1 MDFKIMK
8 CPVCGSPLDAGPDE
22 KYIIC
27 RACDTP
33 LRLNEDATSFLRD
46 PEAFG
51 YGFEKGRQ
59 RAKAEEEQ
67 RRSGERGSY
76 YEGEPSYRQAP
87 PGTRYQSQGYYNQPA
102 PNQPYPSQMNYNF
115 YAGVDPTVSDKD
127 RWTALIVCFFLGFV
141 GGHQFYVGRIGK
153 GILYFF
159 TGGLFF
165 FGWFIDIIRL
175 LTGTFTDSNGRVLV
189 SQKQRMNR
197 MYVNPYDGMP
207 QQNYDS
213 SPQRNYGGTPQ
224 RNNGSRSQR
233 AHRSQPDYSHPW
245 YNHPGNNQPE
255 FSQSDYTQSGSTQS
269 GSTRSGFDQPGYGQ
283 GDYSQ
288 PSYGQGGYSQS
299 NYGQGGYSQS
309 NYGQGDY
316 SQPGYSSQNYS
327 QSGHNDHAE
336 WERKAR
342 RRRKIFLALTILF
355 GISMLGNLFDG
366 EFSNFVIMAIFTGVF
381 AHFYYK
387 TPKT

>member
-8 CPVCGSPLDAGPDE
+8 CPVCGAPLDAGPDE
-22 KYIIC
+22 RYIIC

-59 RAKAEEEQ
+59 RAQAEEEQ

-76 YEGEPSYRQAP
+76 YAGEPSYRQVP
-87 PGTRYQSQGYYNQPA
+87 PGTRYQDQRYYNQPV
-102 PNQPYPSQMNYNF
+102 PNQPYPYPGQVNYN
-115 YAGVDPTVSDKD
+115 YYGGVDPYVSDKD
-127 RWTALIVCFFLGFV
+127 RWTALIICFFLGVV

-159 TGGLFF
+159 TGGLFV
-165 FGWFIDIIRL
+165 FGWFIDIISL
-175 LTGTFTDSNGRVLV
+175 LTGTFKDANGRVLV
-189 SQKQRMNR
+189 GQKERMSR
-197 MYVNPYDGMP
+197 MYGNPYDGMP
-207 QQNYDS
+207 QQNYGS
-213 SPQRNYGGTPQ
+213 VPQRNYGGAPQ
-224 RNNGSRSQR
+224 Q
-233 AHRSQPDYSHPW
+233 AYRSQPGYSQP
-245 YNHPGNNQPE
+245 NN
-255 FSQSDYTQSGSTQS
+255 S
-269 GSTRSGFDQPGYGQ
+269 Q

-288 PSYGQGGYSQS
+288 PSYSG
-299 NYGQGGYSQS
+299 
-309 NYGQGDY
+309 
-316 SQPGYSSQNYS
+316 QNYS
-327 QSGHNDHAE
+327 QSSHDDYAE

-355 GISMLGNLFDG
+355 GISMLGNLFNG
-366 EFSNFVIMAIFTGVF
+366 EFSNFVIMAILTGVF
-381 AHFYYK
+381 GHFYYK

>member
-1 MDFKIMK
+1 MFSCEGQTMDFKIMK
-8 CPVCGSPLDAGPDE
+8 CPVCGAPLDAGPDE

-76 YEGEPSYRQAP
+76 YEGEPSYRQVP
-87 PGTRYQSQGYYNQPA
+87 PGTRYQGQGYYNRSA
-102 PNQPYPSQMNYNF
+102 PNQPYPGQTNNNF
-115 YAGVDPTVSDKD
+115 YVGVDPSVSDKD
-127 RWTALIVCFFLGFV
+127 RWTALIVCIFLGAV

-189 SQKQRMNR
+189 GQKERMSR

-207 QQNYDS
+207 QQNYGS
-213 SPQRNYGGTPQ
+213 APQRNYGGATQ
-224 RNNGSRSQR
+224 Q
-233 AHRSQPDYSHPW
+233 AYRSQP
-245 YNHPGNNQPE
+245 G
-255 FSQSDYTQSGSTQS
+255 
-269 GSTRSGFDQPGYGQ
+269 
-283 GDYSQ
+283 YSQ
-288 PSYGQGGYSQS
+288 P
-299 NYGQGGYSQS
+299 N
-309 NYGQGDY
+309 NNQGDY
-316 SQPGYSSQNYS
+316 SQPGYSQGDYSQPGYSGQNYS
-327 QSGHNDHAE
+327 QSGHNDYAE
-336 WERKAR
+336 WERKVR

-366 EFSNFVIMAIFTGVF
+366 EFSNFVIMAILTGVF
-381 AHFYYK
+381 GHFYYK

>member
-33 LRLNEDATSFLRD
+33 LRLNEDATSFLKD

-127 RWTALIVCFFLGFV
+127 RWTALVICFFLGFF
-141 GGHQFYVGRIGK
+141 GGHQFYVGNIGK
-153 GILYFF
+153 GLLYVF
-159 TGGLFF
+159 TCGLFGI
-165 FGWFIDIIRL
+165 GWLIDIICL
-175 LTGTFTDSNGRVLV
+175 LMGTFKDSKGRVLV
-189 SQKQRMNR
+189 GQKERNNR

-245 YNHPGNNQPE
+245 YNHPDNNQPE
-255 FSQSDYTQSGSTQS
+255 FSQLDYARSGSIQ
-269 GSTRSGFDQPGYGQ
+269 SGFDQPGYGQ

-288 PSYGQGGYSQS
+288 PSYGQGGYSQP

-355 GISMLGNLFDG
+355 GVSMLGNLFDG

>member
-8 CPVCGSPLDAGPDE
+8 CPVCGAPLDAGPDE
-22 KYIIC
+22 RYIIC

-59 RAKAEEEQ
+59 RAQAEEEQ

-76 YEGEPSYRQAP
+76 YAGEPSYMQVP
-87 PGTRYQSQGYYNQPA
+87 PGTRYHDQRYYNQPV
-102 PNQPYPSQMNYNF
+102 PNQPYPGQVNYN
-115 YAGVDPTVSDKD
+115 YYGGVDPYVSDKD
-127 RWTALIVCFFLGFV
+127 RWTALVICFFLGIF
-141 GGHQFYVGRIGK
+141 GGHQFYVGNIGK
-153 GILYFF
+153 GLLYVF
-159 TGGLFF
+159 TGGLFCI
-165 FGWFIDIIRL
+165 GWLIDIICL
-175 LTGTFTDSNGRVLV
+175 LMGTFKDSNGRVLV

-233 AHRSQPDYSHPW
+233 AHRSQPDYS
-245 YNHPGNNQPE
+245 
-255 FSQSDYTQSGSTQS
+255 
-269 GSTRSGFDQPGYGQ
+269 
-283 GDYSQ
+283 Q

-309 NYGQGDY
+309 NYGQGNY
-316 SQPGYSSQNYS
+316 SQPGYSGQNYS
-327 QSGHNDHAE
+327 QSGHNDYAE

-366 EFSNFVIMAIFTGVF
+366 EFSNFVIMAILTGVF
-381 AHFYYK
+381 GHFYFK
-387 TPKT
+387 TPKA